1 MSDTSEKGVPVN
13 TEGKTVG
20 EILRS
25 TREAR
30 KLSVEQVNRETKI
43 SVQTVRA
50 LEQDDFGAFP
60 SETYLKGFVRTY
72 AEFLGL
78 DGNRLWSMIGSR
90 SAAQAAGPG
99 PAWETESGL
108 REERLGPPRW
118 IRRFLLP
125 AMIVVIIVLVILLMR
140 EHRKTQ
146 SPTVGFRATSSS
158 VSAETDA
165 TRESR

>member
-1 MSDTSEKGVPVN
+1 MSDNSEKGVPVN

-20 EILRS
+20 EILR
-25 TREAR
+25 TAREAR

-43 SVQTVRA
+43 SVQTVRS

-90 SAAQAAGPG
+90 STAQTTGPG
-99 PAWETESGL
+99 PAWETEAGM

-118 IRRFLLP
+118 IRRVLLP
-125 AMIVVIIVLVILLMR
+125 ALIVAVVVLVILLVR
-140 EHRKTQ
+140 ERRRAG
-146 SPTVGFRATSSS
+146 SSTVGSTGRVTTGAALSP
-158 VSAETDA
+158 
-165 TRESR
+165 R

>member
-1 MSDTSEKGVPVN
+1 MSDMTDKGAPVN

-20 EILRS
+20 EMLR
-25 TREAR
+25 TAREAR

-90 SAAQAAGPG
+90 TASQTSGPG
-99 PAWETESGL
+99 PSWETESGL

-118 IRRFLLP
+118 IRRVVLP
-125 AMIVVIIVLVILLMR
+125 VLVVAVVVLVILLVR
-140 EHRKTQ
+140 ERRRAAAVGWIGGATTSA
-146 SPTVGFRATSSS
+146 SPSPR
-158 VSAETDA
+158 
-165 TRESR
+165 

>member
-1 MSDTSEKGVPVN
+1 MTDKTDKDTPVS

-20 EILRS
+20 EILRGA
-25 TREAR
+25 REAR

-78 DGNRLWSMIGSR
+78 DGNRLWAMIGTR
-90 SAAQAAGPG
+90 TTAQATGPG
-99 PAWETESGL
+99 PSWETESGM

-118 IRRFLLP
+118 IRSVLVPVL
-125 AMIVVIIVLVILLMR
+125 VVAVIVLVILLVR
-140 EHRKTQ
+140 ERRKV
-146 SPTVGFRATSSS
+146 SPPAVGSRAT
-158 VSAETDA
+158 TGA
-165 TRESR
+165 TLASR

>member
-1 MSDTSEKGVPVN
+1 VFVN

-20 EILRS
+20 EILR
-25 TREAR
+25 TAREAR

-43 SVQTVRA
+43 SVQTVRS

-78 DGNRLWSMIGSR
+78 DGNRIWAMIGAR
-90 SAAQAAGPG
+90 SSAQTAGPG
-99 PAWETESGL
+99 PSWETEGGL

-118 IRRFLLP
+118 IRRFMLP
-125 AMIVVIIVLVILLMR
+125 ALVIAVVVLVILLVR
-140 EHRKTQ
+140 EHKKAQ
-146 SPTVGFRATSSS
+146 PPAVGWSPSSS
-158 VSAETDA
+158 LQGPAA
-165 TRESR
+165 PAPGAMRAR

>member
-1 MSDTSEKGVPVN
+1 MTDVSNKGVPVN

-25 TREAR
+25 AREAR
-30 KLSVEQVNRETKI
+30 KLTVEQVNRETKI

-118 IRRFLLP
+118 IRRVVLP
-125 AMIVVIIVLVILLMR
+125 VLVVAVIVLVVLLVR
-140 EHRKTQ
+140 ERRRAPS
-146 SPTVGFRATSSS
+146 SPVGSAPSASATL
-158 VSAETDA
+158 A
-165 TRESR
+165 TR